1 MTNFEHLEKLLAE
14 KELLASNLLILYH
27 MPDEH
32 HPETY
37 KNAILR
43 HQELTH
49 ECTYLLDALA
59 QGTLI
64 AEKTR
69 LDGQFL

>member
-14 KELLASNLLILYH
+14 KELLAGNLLILYH
-27 MPDEH
+27 MNDDY
-32 HPETY
+32 HPEIY

-49 ECTYLLDALA
+49 ECTYLLEALA

-64 AEKTR
+64 PEKER
-69 LDGQFL
+69 FDRHFL